1 MSSKI
6 VSRALILALAF
17 MMLAGSASAQRY
29 VMRRTRQPKDLPA
42 GLQQSLQDKV
52 SEDAGPYL
60 DKEDEK
66 KNSGQPYTDLQ
77 QKFEYLPTYGPGGS
91 LSCSVKLGGAEYDPK
106 SKASSKG
113 AATGKLKYLVFSYAR
128 TGNKWVAMGKPKW
141 ESQDLGK
148 AAGKEMTSHI
158 SGADKRKAAMEAAQQ
173 KKKARLAAALQKK
186 FGAEGSPDAGS
197 SSAPVQK

>member
-1 MSSKI
+1 MRSKT
-6 VSRALILALAF
+6 VRYALTLALAF
-17 MMLAGSASAQRY
+17 LMFAGTASAQKY

-128 TGNKWVAMGKPKW
+128 EGNKWVGMGKPKW

-158 SGADKRKAAMEAAQQ
+158 TGADKRKAATEAAQQ
-173 KKKARLAAALQKK
+173 KKKAALAAALQKK
-186 FGAEGSPDAGS
+186 FGSNDTQGGGS
-197 SSAPVQK
+197 SSAQK